1 MIEIE
6 NTNMAKLVELIDS
19 IKDIRFVIQAYF
31 KKQLKNN
38 DLGITVEMLEVLMV
52 LSRNKQINQQQIADR
67 VRKNKAN
74 LTPIIDKLSAKNL
87 VLRQEDFTDRRNKL
101 ISLTEKG
108 QKLCKTYSGM
118 FEEFYTNFLKDVDI
132 QNLNKTINMLKKIG
146 QQVSTTN

>member
-19 IKDIRFVIQAYF
+19 IKDIRFIIQAYF

-67 VRKNKAN
+67 VRKNKTN

-87 VLRQEDFTDRRNKL
+87 VQRQEDSTDRRNKL

-108 QKLCKTYSGM
+108 QTLCKMYARM
-118 FEEFYTNFLKDVDI
+118 FEEFYTNFLKDVDV
-132 QNLNKTINMLKKIG
+132 QNLNKTISMLKKIG
-146 QQVSTTN
+146 QHVSKAN

>member
-19 IKDIRFVIQAYF
+19 IKDIRFIIQAYF

-52 LSRNKQINQQQIADR
+52 LSRNHQINQQQIADR

-74 LTPIIDKLSAKNL
+74 LTPIIDKLSAKDL
-87 VLRQEDFTDRRNKL
+87 VQRREDCNDRRNKL

-108 QKLCKTYSGM
+108 QGLCKMYAKL

-132 QNLNKTINMLKKIG
+132 QNLNKTITMLKKIG
-146 QQVSTTN
+146 QHVSKAG

>member
-74 LTPIIDKLSAKNL
+74 LTPIIDKLSAKDL

-101 ISLTEKG
+101 ITLTEEG
-108 QKLCKTYSGM
+108 QKLCKTYSRM
-118 FEEFYTNFLKDVDI
+118 FEEFYTNFLEGVDI
-132 QNLNKTINMLKKIG
+132 QNLSKTINMLKKIG
-146 QQVSTTN
+146 QQVSTSN